1 MKTTLLVVGR
11 TVEQHYITAINDYIQ
26 RTKRYI
32 TFDMEVIPELK
43 NTKSLSMEVQKE
55 KEGELILKALQPGD
69 VVVLLDEHGKEM
81 RSLEFAEYMKR
92 KMNTVNKRLV
102 FIIGGPYGFLEKDK
116 HLKITGSSTVSWKD
130 AIVKAISEASKTID
144 YLSEVKIIE
153 QRANI
158 DGNKIS
164 EYFVDLDLSFIV
176 DVNRKDS

>member
-1 MKTTLLVVGR
+1 MDIK
-11 TVEQHYITAINDYIQ
+11 
-26 RTKRYI
+26 
-32 TFDMEVIPELK
+32 
-43 NTKSLSMEVQKE
+43 
-55 KEGELILKALQPGD
+55 
-69 VVVLLDEHGKEM
+69 
-81 RSLEFAEYMKR
+81 
-92 KMNTVNKRLV
+92 
-102 FIIGGPYGFLEKDK
+102 K

-144 YLSEVKIIE
+144 YLSEVNIIE